1 MGYRA
6 EDTPYIVIKKNS
18 VNNLG
23 DIRWI
28 ETYDTRSGTRDHA
41 FAFSTR
47 GSHDLLRNYAEVENW
62 FEETHPDSAWN
73 GKNRVSV
80 EIITK

>member
-1 MGYRA
+1 VRSHGVEGLFHRA
-6 EDTPYIVIKKNS
+6 KDNPYIVIKKS

-28 ETYDTRSGTRDHA
+28 VTYDTRSGTRDHA

-47 GSHDLLRNYAEVENW
+47 GSHDLLRNYAEGENW
-62 FEETHPDSAWN
+62 FKETHP
-73 GKNRVSV
+73 RV
-80 EIITK
+80 